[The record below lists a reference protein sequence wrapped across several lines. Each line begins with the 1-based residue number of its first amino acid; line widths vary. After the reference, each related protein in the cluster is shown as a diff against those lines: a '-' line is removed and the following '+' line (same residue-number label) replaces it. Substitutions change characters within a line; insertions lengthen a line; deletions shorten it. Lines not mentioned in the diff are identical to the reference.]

1 MYLAASIYLLPKRG
15 SGGLGYL
22 VGRRDSKVADFL
34 RNLLLDCTPPLTVL
48 KNYSF
53 RSNADSMGRNIDIL
67 REDLSLSVE
76 SAEHKTQ
83 LLVGQKICQ
92 QPPESIGSW
101 AFWKKDNQQLGM

>member
-1 MYLAASIYLLPKRG
+1 MLLPVVCYVKNR
-15 SGGLGYL
+15 
-22 VGRRDSKVADFL
+22 VEFKKNPHKDVRKFKVY
-34 RNLLLDCTPPLTVL
+34 NCL
-48 KNYSF
+48 KTN
-53 RSNADSMGRNIDIL
+53 NTIDIL
-67 REDLSLSVE
+67 REDLSLSIK

>member
-1 MYLAASIYLLPKRG
+1 MAVCS
-15 SGGLGYL
+15 
-22 VGRRDSKVADFL
+22 
-34 RNLLLDCTPPLTVL
+34 
-48 KNYSF
+48 
-53 RSNADSMGRNIDIL
+53 IDIL
-67 REDLSLSVE
+67 REDLSLSIK

>member
-1 MYLAASIYLLPKRG
+1 MVSE
-15 SGGLGYL
+15 
-22 VGRRDSKVADFL
+22 
-34 RNLLLDCTPPLTVL
+34 
-48 KNYSF
+48 
-53 RSNADSMGRNIDIL
+53 ADSVNSVSASACHIGGPIDIL
-67 REDLSLSVE
+67 REDLSLSIK

>member
-1 MYLAASIYLLPKRG
+1 MEIKLFKPNRLVRSITQQIGQKLLVFIL
-15 SGGLGYL
+15 SL
-22 VGRRDSKVADFL
+22 
-34 RNLLLDCTPPLTVL
+34 
-48 KNYSF
+48 
-53 RSNADSMGRNIDIL
+53 IDIL
-67 REDLSLSVE
+67 REDLSLSIK